1 MTERRNPDWVKA
13 FLDYAAF
20 GEAPMK
26 FLFWTAVSTVA
37 GALRRRVWLDMKS
50 FQWVANFYIVLVAP
64 PGVVS
69 KSTTINIGMNLLREL
84 DDIKFG
90 PDAITWQAL
99 VTDFSNAQELIFQPS
114 TQEYLPMSCLT
125 IASDEFGMFFRPDD
139 SDMVNLLI
147 ALWDGKRGKF
157 SKVTKMS
164 GNDAIE
170 NPWINM
176 IACTTPTWIADN
188 FSQYMIGGGFTS
200 RCIFVYADQKR
211 QYVAYPNRVVPRNFE
226 KQKEDLIH
234 DLEIISTL
242 VGEFSI
248 TEDGYAWGEDWYAK
262 HNRTKPPGLDMDQ
275 FGGYL
280 ARKQTH
286 IHKLA
291 MVLSASQ
298 RDDLVI
304 TRDVL
309 EASDSFVSSLE
320 RDMPLIYQRIGQ
332 TEITR
337 GSSQILEIV
346 ARAQS
351 IERSELYKRLFRTM
365 SYRDFELA
373 LMGAIQ
379 AGHITQTQVGNDFL
393 IRSKV

>member
-1 MTERRNPDWVKA
+1 
-13 FLDYAAF
+13 
-20 GEAPMK
+20 
-26 FLFWTAVSTVA
+26 
-37 GALRRRVWLDMKS
+37 
-50 FQWVANFYIVLVAP
+50 
-64 PGVVS
+64 
-69 KSTTINIGMNLLREL
+69 
-84 DDIKFG
+84 
-90 PDAITWQAL
+90 
-99 VTDFSNAQELIFQPS
+99 
-114 TQEYLPMSCLT
+114 MSCLT

-164 GNDAIE
+164 GNDSIE

-211 QYVAYPNRVVPRNFE
+211 QYVAYPDESAPPDFE
-226 KQKEDLIH
+226 EKKQKLIH
-234 DLEIISTL
+234 DLELISQL
-242 VGEFSI
+242 VGQFTIE
-248 TEDGYAWGEDWYAK
+248 EEARAWGREWYDH
-262 HNRTKPPGLDMDQ
+262 HNKNKPPGLDMDQ

-298 RDDLVI
+298 RSDLII
-304 TRDVL
+304 TRQTL

-346 ARAQS
+346 NRAGS
-351 IERSELYKRLFRTM
+351 IERTDLYKRLFRTM
-365 SYRDFELA
+365 SFRDFEMA
-373 LMGAIQ
+373 LTGAIQ
-379 AGHITQTQVGNDFL
+379 AGHIIQTQSGTDFI